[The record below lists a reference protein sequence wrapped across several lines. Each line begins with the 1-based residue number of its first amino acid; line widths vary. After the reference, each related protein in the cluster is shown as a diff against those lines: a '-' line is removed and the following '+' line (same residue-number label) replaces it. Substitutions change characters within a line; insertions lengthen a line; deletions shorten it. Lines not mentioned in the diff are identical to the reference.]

1 MACALTQGYT
11 LDCRDSVGGIKTIY
25 VTELANKSSIT
36 AASGTITAFTLTAG
50 KKFWT
55 YELMKETAAL
65 TENITTS
72 DTNGTLFFEQDLTF
86 TIRKMQASLSQEI
99 KLLAQN
105 RLMIIVL
112 DRNGKYWLLGENN
125 GAELQPS
132 TSVTGT
138 AFGDMNGYNLVFK
151 AKEESPMNEVASNLI
166 TSLTT

>member
-1 MACALTQGYT
+1 
-11 LDCRDSVGGIKTIY
+11 
-25 VTELANKSSIT
+25 
-36 AASGTITAFTLTAG
+36 
-50 KKFWT
+50 
-55 YELMKETAAL
+55 MKETAAL
-65 TENITTS
+65 TENITTN

-112 DRNGKYWLLGENN
+112 DRNGKYWLLGQNN

-151 AKEESPMNEVASNLI
+151 AKEENPMNEVAANLI
-166 TSLTT
+166 SGLTT

>member
-11 LDCRDSVGGIKTIY
+11 LDCRDSVGGVKTIY
-25 VTELANKSSIT
+25 VTELANKASIT
-36 AASGTITAFTLTAG
+36 TASGTITAFTLTAG

-55 YELMKETAAL
+55 YELMKETANL

-72 DTNGTLFFEQDLTF
+72 DTNGTLFYDQNLTF

-112 DRNGKYWLLGENN
+112 DRNGKYWLLGQNN

-132 TSVTGT
+132 TANTGT
-138 AFGDMNGYNLVFK
+138 AFGDMNGYSLVFK
-151 AKEESPMNEVASNLI
+151 TKEESPMNEVASNLI
-166 TSLTT
+166 AGLTT